1 MLVLA
6 GEVGPRLTSRKEA
19 ARPPILTQEPQGAV
33 TCPGHLGSQQQNQGF
48 TSVSGSAAPP
58 AAAAGLTLGGDSCPL
73 LAVAGLSL

>member
-1 MLVLA
+1 M
-6 GEVGPRLTSRKEA
+6 
-19 ARPPILTQEPQGAV
+19 

-58 AAAAGLTLGGDSCPL
+58 AAAAGLSLGGDSCPL